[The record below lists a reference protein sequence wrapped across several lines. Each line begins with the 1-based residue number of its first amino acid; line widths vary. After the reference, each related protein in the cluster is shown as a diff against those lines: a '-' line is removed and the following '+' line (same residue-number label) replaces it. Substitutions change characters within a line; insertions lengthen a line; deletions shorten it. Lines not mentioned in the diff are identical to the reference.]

1 MDIPYAA
8 SYIAKQAAALQQLE
22 LPEPYRTIFE
32 ERIDSCHFEYS
43 GSTHAI
49 RVRSE
54 HLHASDIYPDLE
66 YTLQNTT
73 ESAASGIRSLKVTAN
88 IMQGGENLYVYKK
101 TYYGPEDFHDSR
113 YDPAFSPVAYP
124 GQTVH
129 VSAMLPEYGNEILV
143 SAYAKEQHTQNIYYG
158 EKRSLSKG
166 KWEKLSCQIPAFDGG
181 LIEEVGLCIHVKGNR
196 GKGTTVACLMDDLYV
211 DGNPCYGICMEKEK
225 EELWTIVHREISQFT
240 RLKGLFYLENNMLHL
255 SCGDFGEVYTGK
267 YNWDDYQ
274 VEYVVIPVVGEKL
287 LMNVRV
293 QGAGR
298 CYAVALLPDNKIG
311 ILKKENDYRILATTE
326 FMWRHGNEY
335 KITIHAK
342 HDTISVE
349 VDGQELLSACDVD
362 RPYLQGSIGLGV
374 LEGSHLACKHISVS

>member
-22 LPEPYRTIFE
+22 LPEPSRTICE
-32 ERIDSCHFEYS
+32 KRIDSCHFEYS

-66 YTLQNTT
+66 YTLQNTM

-88 IMQGGENLYVYKK
+88 VMQGGENLYVYKK

-129 VSAMLPEYGNEILV
+129 VSVMLPEYGNDILV
-143 SAYAKEQHTQNIYYG
+143 SAYAKEQHTQNIYFG
-158 EKRSLSKG
+158 DKRSLSKG
-166 KWEKLSCQIPAFDGG
+166 EWEQLSCQLPALDGG
-181 LIEEVGLCIHVKGNR
+181 LIEEIGICIHVKGNR
-196 GKGTTVACLMDDLYV
+196 GKGTTVVCLMDDLYV

-267 YNWDDYQ
+267 YNWADYQ
-274 VEYVVIPVVGEKL
+274 VEYVVIPVVGEKH

-298 CYAVALLPDNKIG
+298 CYAAALLPDNKIG
-311 ILKKENDYRILATTE
+311 ILKKENNYRILATTE

-342 HDTISVE
+342 HDTIAVE
-349 VDGQELLSACDVD
+349 VDGQELLSTCDVD
-362 RPYLQGSIGLGV
+362 HPYLQGSIGLGV